1 MGPCHGRVA
10 LVTGSSR
17 GLGRVIA
24 RTLSEAGAD
33 LIINYRQAG
42 GRSEAQAR
50 ALAKELVER
59 GSRAVAIQADIGQK
73 DAVAAMFQQIGAE
86 FGRLDILVLNA
97 ARAPFKKVGE
107 LLKRDLLELVETNYL
122 GNVYC
127 MQQALPLMQGRPGH
141 VVFISSLGSRFVLPS
156 YPLGSMKAAME
167 SLVKQW
173 ATELGERQIT
183 VNGVTVGLLK
193 TDSLIVLRQYWPGVE
208 RLPASAFVELE
219 DVARVILFLCTDAA
233 RSIRGQ
239 NLVVDNGLE
248 DLAGNK
254 IGQPFDI
261 DVFDRVT
268 DHITTTTSSIPFEIR
283 VAR

>member
-1 MGPCHGRVA
+1 MGPCRGRVA

-24 RTLSEAGAD
+24 RKLSEAGAD

-97 ARAPFKKVGE
+97 
-107 LLKRDLLELVETNYL
+107 
-122 GNVYC
+122 VYC

-141 VVFISSLGSRFVLPS
+141 VVFISSLGSRFALPN

-173 ATELGERQIT
+173 ATELGDRQIT

-193 TDSLIVLRQYWPGVE
+193 TDSLIVLRQYWPAVE

-219 DVARVILFLCTDAA
+219 DVAGVVLFLCTDAA

-239 NLVVDNGLE
+239 NLVVDNGLSNE
-248 DLAGNK
+248 LLHAAPG
-254 IGQPFDI
+254 
-261 DVFDRVT
+261 
-268 DHITTTTSSIPFEIR
+268 S
-283 VAR
+283 

>member
-1 MGPCHGRVA
+1 MEACHGRVA

-24 RTLSEAGAD
+24 RKLSEAGAS
-33 LIINYRQAG
+33 LVLNYRKTG
-42 GRSEAQAR
+42 GRSEAQAQ

-59 GSRAVAIQADIGQK
+59 GSPAVAIQADISQK
-73 DAVAAMFQQIGAE
+73 DAVAAMFQEIGARY
-86 FGRLDILVLNA
+86 GRLDILVLNA
-97 ARAPFKKVGE
+97 ARAPFKRVGE
-107 LLKRDLLELVETNYL
+107 LLKRDLLELVETNFL

-141 VVFISSLGSRFVLPS
+141 VVFISSLGSALPN

-167 SLVKQW
+167 SLVKHW
-173 ATELGERQIT
+173 AVELKDRQIT
-183 VNGVTVGLLK
+183 VNGVTAGLLK

-219 DVARVILFLCTDAA
+219 DVASVVVFLCTDAA

-239 NLVVDNGLE
+239 QIVVDNGLSNE
-248 DLAGNK
+248 LLRSA
-254 IGQPFDI
+254 PA
-261 DVFDRVT
+261 
-268 DHITTTTSSIPFEIR
+268 S
-283 VAR
+283 

>member
-1 MGPCHGRVA
+1 MEACHGRVA

-24 RTLSEAGAD
+24 RKLSEAGAS
-33 LIINYRQAG
+33 LVLNYRKTG
-42 GRSEAQAR
+42 GRSEAQAQ

-59 GSRAVAIQADIGQK
+59 GSPAVAIQADISQK
-73 DAVAAMFQQIGAE
+73 DAVAAMFQEIGARY
-86 FGRLDILVLNA
+86 GRLDILVLNA
-97 ARAPFKKVGE
+97 ARAPFKRVGE
-107 LLKRDLLELVETNYL
+107 LLKRDLLELVETNFL

-141 VVFISSLGSRFVLPS
+141 VVFISSLGSRFALPN

-167 SLVKQW
+167 SLVKHW
-173 ATELGERQIT
+173 AVELKDREIT
-183 VNGVTVGLLK
+183 VNGVTAGLLK

-219 DVARVILFLCTDAA
+219 DVASVVVFLCTDAA

-239 NLVVDNGLE
+239 QIVVDNGLSNE
-248 DLAGNK
+248 LLRSA
-254 IGQPFDI
+254 PA
-261 DVFDRVT
+261 
-268 DHITTTTSSIPFEIR
+268 S
-283 VAR
+283 

>member
-1 MGPCHGRVA
+1 MEACHGRVA

-24 RTLSEAGAD
+24 RKLSEAGAS
-33 LIINYRQAG
+33 LVLNYRKTG
-42 GRSEAQAR
+42 GRSEAQAQ

-59 GSRAVAIQADIGQK
+59 GSPAVAIQADISQK
-73 DAVAAMFQQIGAE
+73 DAVAAMFQEIGPRY
-86 FGRLDILVLNA
+86 GRLDILVLNA
-97 ARAPFKKVGE
+97 ARAPFKRVGE
-107 LLKRDLLELVETNYL
+107 LLKRDLLELVETNFL

-141 VVFISSLGSRFVLPS
+141 VVFISSLGSRFALPN

-167 SLVKQW
+167 SLVKHW
-173 ATELGERQIT
+173 AVELKDRQIT
-183 VNGVTVGLLK
+183 VNGVTAGLLK

-219 DVARVILFLCTDAA
+219 DVASVVVFLCTDAA

-239 NLVVDNGLE
+239 QIVVDNGLSNE
-248 DLAGNK
+248 LLRSA
-254 IGQPFDI
+254 PA
-261 DVFDRVT
+261 
-268 DHITTTTSSIPFEIR
+268 S
-283 VAR
+283 

>member
-1 MGPCHGRVA
+1 MGYEGHRMGPCHGRVA

-50 ALAKELVER
+50 APAKELVER

-97 ARAPFKKVGE
+97 ARAPFKKAGE
-107 LLKRDLLELVETNYL
+107 LLRRDLLELVETNYF

-127 MQQALPLMQGRPGH
+127 MQQALPLMQGGH
-141 VVFISSLGSRFVLPS
+141 GKSR
-156 YPLGSMKAAME
+156 E
-167 SLVKQW
+167 
-173 ATELGERQIT
+173 
-183 VNGVTVGLLK
+183 TVG
-193 TDSLIVLRQYWPGVE
+193 DRARRSSDPRERRHRRFAQDGFADRAASVL
-208 RLPASAFVELE
+208 
-219 DVARVILFLCTDAA
+219 ARCGTAA
-233 RSIRGQ
+233 G
-239 NLVVDNGLE
+239 
-248 DLAGNK
+248 
-254 IGQPFDI
+254 
-261 DVFDRVT
+261 
-268 DHITTTTSSIPFEIR
+268 
-283 VAR
+283 

>member
-1 MGPCHGRVA
+1 MEACHGRVA

-24 RTLSEAGAD
+24 RKLSEVGAS
-33 LIINYRQAG
+33 LVLNYRKTG
-42 GRSEAQAR
+42 GRSEAQAQ

-59 GSRAVAIQADIGQK
+59 GSPAVAIQADISQK
-73 DAVAAMFQQIGAE
+73 DAVAAMFQEIGARY
-86 FGRLDILVLNA
+86 GRLDILVLNA
-97 ARAPFKKVGE
+97 ARAPFKRVGE
-107 LLKRDLLELVETNYL
+107 LLKRDLLELVETNFL

-141 VVFISSLGSRFVLPS
+141 VVFISSLGSRFALPN

-167 SLVKQW
+167 SLVKHW
-173 ATELGERQIT
+173 AVELKDRQIT
-183 VNGVTVGLLK
+183 VNGVTAGLLK

-219 DVARVILFLCTDAA
+219 DVASVVVFLCTDAA

-239 NLVVDNGLE
+239 QIVVDNGLSNE
-248 DLAGNK
+248 LLRSA
-254 IGQPFDI
+254 PA
-261 DVFDRVT
+261 
-268 DHITTTTSSIPFEIR
+268 S
-283 VAR
+283 

>member
-24 RTLSEAGAD
+24 RKLSDAGAE
-33 LIINYRQAG
+33 LILNYRQAG

-50 ALAKELVER
+50 AIAKELVEH
-59 GSRAVAIQADIGQK
+59 GSRAVAIQADISQK

-97 ARAPFKKVGE
+97 ARAPFKTVGE
-107 LLKRDLLELVETNYL
+107 LLKRDLLELIETNFL

-141 VVFISSLGSRFVLPS
+141 VVFISSLGSRFALPS

-167 SLVKQW
+167 CLVKQW
-173 ATELGERQIT
+173 ATELGNRQIT

-193 TDSLIVLRQYWPGVE
+193 TDSLKVLRQYWPGVE

-219 DVARVILFLCTDAA
+219 DVAEVVLFLCTDAA

-239 NLVVDNGLE
+239 NLVVDNGLSNE
-248 DLAGNK
+248 LLRSAP
-254 IGQPFDI
+254 I
-261 DVFDRVT
+261 
-268 DHITTTTSSIPFEIR
+268 
-283 VAR
+283 A

>member
-1 MGPCHGRVA
+1 MYPAEPQRSLVTTIGHEGHRMGSCRGRVA

-24 RTLSEAGAD
+24 RKLSEAGAD

-50 ALAKELVER
+50 ALAKELVEG

-97 ARAPFKKVGE
+97 ARAPFKKTGE

-141 VVFISSLGSRFVLPS
+141 VVFISSLGSRFALPN

-173 ATELGERQIT
+173 ATELGDRQIT

-219 DVARVILFLCTDAA
+219 NVAGVVLFLCTDAA

-239 NLVVDNGLE
+239 NLVVDNGLSNE
-248 DLAGNK
+248 LLHSA
-254 IGQPFDI
+254 P
-261 DVFDRVT
+261 
-268 DHITTTTSSIPFEIR
+268 SS
-283 VAR
+283 

>member
-1 MGPCHGRVA
+1 MYPAEPQRSLVTTIGYEGHRMGSCRGRVA

-24 RTLSEAGAD
+24 RKLSEAGAD

-42 GRSEAQAR
+42 GRSETQAR

-97 ARAPFKKVGE
+97 ARAPFKKAGE

-127 MQQALPLMQGRPGH
+127 MQQALPLMQARPDH
-141 VVFISSLGSRFVLPS
+141 VMFISSLSSRFALPN

-173 ATELGERQIT
+173 ATELRDRHIT
-183 VNGVTVGLLK
+183 VNGITVGLLK

-208 RLPASAFVELE
+208 RLPASAFVELD
-219 DVARVILFLCTDAA
+219 DVAGVVLFLCTDAA

-239 NLVVDNGLE
+239 NLVVDNGLSNE
-248 DLAGNK
+248 LLHSA
-254 IGQPFDI
+254 
-261 DVFDRVT
+261 
-268 DHITTTTSSIPFEIR
+268 HSS
-283 VAR
+283 

>member
-1 MGPCHGRVA
+1 MESCRGRVA

-24 RTLSEAGAD
+24 RKLSEAGAD

-42 GRSEAQAR
+42 GRSEAHAR

-97 ARAPFKKVGE
+97 ARAPFKKAGE

-141 VVFISSLGSRFVLPS
+141 VVFISSLGSRFALPN

-173 ATELGERQIT
+173 ATELGDRQIT

-219 DVARVILFLCTDAA
+219 DVAGVVLFLCTDAA

-239 NLVVDNGLE
+239 NLVVDNGLSNE
-248 DLAGNK
+248 LLHSA
-254 IGQPFDI
+254 
-261 DVFDRVT
+261 
-268 DHITTTTSSIPFEIR
+268 HSS
-283 VAR
+283 

>member
-1 MGPCHGRVA
+1 MEACHGRVA

-24 RTLSEAGAD
+24 RKLSEAGAH
-33 LIINYRQAG
+33 LVLNYRKTG
-42 GRSEAQAR
+42 GRSEAQAQ

-59 GSRAVAIQADIGQK
+59 GSPAVAIQADISQK
-73 DAVAAMFQQIGAE
+73 DAVAAMFQEIGARY
-86 FGRLDILVLNA
+86 GRLDILVLNA
-97 ARAPFKKVGE
+97 ARAPFKRVGE
-107 LLKRDLLELVETNYL
+107 LLKRDLLELVETNFL

-141 VVFISSLGSRFVLPS
+141 VVFISSLGSRFALPN

-167 SLVKQW
+167 SLVKHW
-173 ATELGERQIT
+173 AVELKDRQIT
-183 VNGVTVGLLK
+183 VNGVTAGLLK

-219 DVARVILFLCTDAA
+219 DVASVVVFLCTDAA

-239 NLVVDNGLE
+239 QIVVDNGLSNE
-248 DLAGNK
+248 LLRSA
-254 IGQPFDI
+254 PA
-261 DVFDRVT
+261 
-268 DHITTTTSSIPFEIR
+268 S
-283 VAR
+283 